1 MSSIKTHRT
10 LFVFYILVIYIFLQF
25 CWWAYLIFDLNMD
38 TYELKAELEFLK
50 TGVDPGDYHV
60 ALRNKLLMVMGE
72 SSVFLVLL
80 FIGFYQIRKS
90 YLKEI
95 ALANQQRNFLLS
107 ITHELNSPLASI
119 KLYLQTMQK
128 RQLPEDKKQQVLENS
143 LQEVD
148 RQSRLINNIL
158 LAAKV
163 DDSTY
168 QFTMETLDLTQL
180 LRRICNQQAAHFTH
194 TIVPQLESG
203 IEITSDKS
211 ALESI
216 FNNLIEN
223 ARKYAPK
230 DTTIE
235 VHLKTVAENKV
246 EVQVIDEGP
255 GIPADEHALIF
266 QKFYR
271 VGNEDTRKA
280 KGTGLGL
287 YLVAFFTDSMGGKIR
302 VKSKVDEGT
311 TFIVELPK
319 TYRA

>member
-1 MSSIKTHRT
+1 MSSIKSHRT
-10 LFVFYILVIYIFLQF
+10 LLLFYILVIYIFLQF
-25 CWWAYLIFDLNMD
+25 CWWAYLIIDLNMD
-38 TYELKAELEFLK
+38 VFELQAEIEFLSSGIK
-50 TGVDPGDYHV
+50 APDHHI
-60 ALRNKLLMVMGE
+60 ALRNKLMMVVGE

-80 FIGFYQIRKS
+80 FIGFYQVRKS
-90 YLKEI
+90 YMKEI
-95 ALANQQRNFLLS
+95 ALAKQQRNFLLS

-128 RQLPEDKKQQVLENS
+128 RQLPEDKKQQILENS

-168 QFTMETLDLTQL
+168 QFMMEKVNLSQL
-180 LRRICNQQAAHFTH
+180 IRRICNQQAAHYTH
-194 TIVPQLESG
+194 TIVPQLEDN
-203 IEITSDKS
+203 IEITSDIS
-211 ALESI
+211 SLESI

-230 DTTIE
+230 ETTIE
-235 VHLKTVAENKV
+235 VVLKSIDSNKV
-246 EVQVIDEGP
+246 EVQIKDEGP
-255 GIPADEHALIF
+255 GIAPEEHGMIF

-287 YLVAFFTDSMGGKIR
+287 YLVAFFIDSLGGSIK
-302 VKSKVDEGT
+302 VKSKVDCGT
-311 TFIVELPK
+311 TFIVDLPV
-319 TYRA
+319 RP